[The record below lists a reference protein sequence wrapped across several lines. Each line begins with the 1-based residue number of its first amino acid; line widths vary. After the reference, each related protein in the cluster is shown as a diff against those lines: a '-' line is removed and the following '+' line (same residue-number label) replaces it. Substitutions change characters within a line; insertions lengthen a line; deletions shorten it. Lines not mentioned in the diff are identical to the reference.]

1 METARERKTAAIVL
15 AAGHGK
21 RMQSEVA
28 KQFMELQRKPLL
40 FYSLK
45 AFEESTVDTVVLVT
59 GKEEISYCQKEIVGK
74 FGFQKVSQITAG
86 GKERYH
92 SVYAGLL
99 ALSESG
105 FPPDGLV
112 LIHDG
117 ARPLVTGE
125 IISRAVEG
133 AAKYG
138 ACAAA
143 MPVKDTIKVADEDG
157 FCEIGRASCRERV

>member
-74 FGFQKVSQITAG
+74 FGFQKVSRITAG

-133 AAKYG
+133 AAKY
-138 ACAAA
+138 
-143 MPVKDTIKVADEDG
+143 
-157 FCEIGRASCRERV
+157 